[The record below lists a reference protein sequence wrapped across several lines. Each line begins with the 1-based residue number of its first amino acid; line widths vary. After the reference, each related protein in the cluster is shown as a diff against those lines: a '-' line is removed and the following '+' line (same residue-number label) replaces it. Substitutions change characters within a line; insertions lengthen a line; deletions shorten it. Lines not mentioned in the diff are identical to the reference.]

1 MSGEKKPAWRRLG
14 QRTEGLFLI
23 AAWHFAI
30 DTFDIK
36 IHAVEKLVIAYGSE
50 IRYCPSEVSSVQCR
64 PFARPWG
71 YCLHGQYNKFLKD
84 LSSMYKNVKRFF
96 SFLLCSFYLQAMAHH
111 GWSEYDQTNLVKF
124 SGAVTQSGYEH
135 PHGFITLSLGERT
148 LTAVLAP
155 PFRMENRGL
164 TPASIAVGA
173 QVVVEGYINRS
184 KPNEIRAER
193 IIVNGK
199 AIELR

>member
-30 DTFDIK
+30 DTFDKK
-36 IHAVEKLVIAYGSE
+36 IHAVEKLVIAYVSE
-50 IRYCPSEVSSVQCR
+50 IRYCPSEVSLVQWR

-71 YCLHGQYNKFLKD
+71 SCLLGQYNKFLKA
-84 LSSMYKNVKRFF
+84 LSSMYKNVKRLF

-184 KPNEIRAER
+184 KPNELRAER

>member
-64 PFARPWG
+64 PFAQPWG
-71 YCLHGQYNKFLKD
+71 YCLHGQYNKFLKA
-84 LSSMYKNVKRFF
+84 LSFMYKNVKRFF

-111 GWSEYDQTNLVKF
+111 GWSEYDQTNLLKF

-164 TPASIAVGA
+164 TPANIAVGA

>member
-1 MSGEKKPAWRRLG
+1 MSDEKKPARRRLG
-14 QRTEGLFLI
+14 QMTEGLFLI

-71 YCLHGQYNKFLKD
+71 YCLHGQYNKFLKA
-84 LSSMYKNVKRFF
+84 LSSMYKSMKRFF

-184 KPNEIRAER
+184 KPNELRAER

>member
-1 MSGEKKPAWRRLG
+1 MP
-14 QRTEGLFLI
+14 
-23 AAWHFAI
+23 
-30 DTFDIK
+30 
-36 IHAVEKLVIAYGSE
+36 
-50 IRYCPSEVSSVQCR
+50 
-64 PFARPWG
+64 
-71 YCLHGQYNKFLKD
+71 
-84 LSSMYKNVKRFF
+84 MYKSVKRFL
-96 SFLLCSFYLQAMAHH
+96 SFLLCSIYFQAMAHH

-124 SGAVTQSGYEH
+124 TGAVTQSGYEH
-135 PHGFITLSLGERT
+135 PHGFITLALGGRT

-164 TPASIAVGA
+164 TPANIAVGA

-184 KPNEIRAER
+184 KPNELRAER

>member
-1 MSGEKKPAWRRLG
+1 MSDEKKPARRRLG
-14 QRTEGLFLI
+14 QMTEGLFLI

-36 IHAVEKLVIAYGSE
+36 IHAIEKLVIAYGSE

-71 YCLHGQYNKFLKD
+71 YCLHGQYNKFLKA
-84 LSSMYKNVKRFF
+84 LSSMYKNVKRLF

-164 TPASIAVGA
+164 TPANIAVGA

>member
-1 MSGEKKPAWRRLG
+1 MSDEKKPARRRLG

-50 IRYCPSEVSSVQCR
+50 IRYCPSEVSSVQYR

-71 YCLHGQYNKFLKD
+71 YCLHGQYNKFLKA
-84 LSSMYKNVKRFF
+84 LSSMYKNVKRSF

-184 KPNEIRAER
+184 KPNELRAER

>member
-1 MSGEKKPAWRRLG
+1 MSDEKKPARRRLG
-14 QRTEGLFLI
+14 QMTEGLFLI

-71 YCLHGQYNKFLKD
+71 YCLHGQYNKFLKA
-84 LSSMYKNVKRFF
+84 LSSMYKNVKRSF
-96 SFLLCSFYLQAMAHH
+96 SFLLCSVYLQAMAHH

-184 KPNEIRAER
+184 KPNELRAER

>member
-1 MSGEKKPAWRRLG
+1 MSDEKKPARRRLG
-14 QRTEGLFLI
+14 QMTEGLFLI

-30 DTFDIK
+30 DTFDKK
-36 IHAVEKLVIAYGSE
+36 IHAVEKLVIAYVSE
-50 IRYCPSEVSSVQCR
+50 IRYCPSEVSLVQWR
-64 PFARPWG
+64 PFAQPWG
-71 YCLHGQYNKFLKD
+71 YCLLGQYNKFLKA
-84 LSSMYKNVKRFF
+84 LSSMYKNVKRLF

-164 TPASIAVGA
+164 TPANIAVGA

-184 KPNEIRAER
+184 KPNELRAER